1 MIRVL
6 LVDDQAL
13 LRTGFRL
20 VLEAAADIEVV
31 GEASDGISAES
42 MARALRPD
50 VVLMDIRMPNR
61 NGIEATEAIT
71 AALPEVRVLILTT
84 FDLDEYAFGGLRAG
98 ASGFLLKDTRPAEL
112 IEAIRVVASG
122 DAVVSPRVTRRML
135 ELFGQRL
142 PDDQGHDTVH
152 PSLRSLTPRELEVLT
167 AIGAGLSN
175 LEIAAKFFVSE
186 ATIKTHVGNVLAKT
200 GSRDRVQAVVLAYT
214 AGLVTPG

>member
-1 MIRVL
+1 ML

-20 VLEAAADIEVV
+20 VLEAAPDIEVV
-31 GEASDGISAES
+31 GEASDGITAES
-42 MARALRPD
+42 MARAVTPD

-61 NGIEATEAIT
+61 NGIEATAAIT
-71 AALPEVRVLILTT
+71 AALPEVKVLILTT

-142 PDDQGHDTVH
+142 PDDQGHDAVH
-152 PSLRSLTPRELEVLT
+152 PSLRHLTPRELEVLT

-175 LEIAAKFFVSE
+175 LEIATKFFVSE